1 MCALKFICVLN
12 PLFCEVVEVEPEGMG
27 KGDLIVVYDL
37 PSENRLEIGNKGLIM
52 RVKNLRIQSLRRLHR
67 LGLLCTES
75 VVIVP
80 RRREKEIHEAIE
92 RIYKDYEALAKEQD
106 LDSFIPVIKVIELVT
121 DQERELKDLAQRKL
135 LRRLDELIDRI
146 ASVMSEIEEIVEEE
160 KLKKIKSGVR
170 RAMREL
176 AEVEKLAKE
185 LGISTNGKVDL
196 LYSLYTK
203 ALEKCKEVLE
213 A

>member
-1 MCALKFICVLN
+1 M
-12 PLFCEVVEVEPEGMG
+12 EMSG
-27 KGDLIVVYDL
+27 KVDEMRGNSLVVVYDL

-80 RRREKEIHEAIE
+80 RAKEREVKEAVE
-92 RIYKDYEALAKEQD
+92 RIYKDYEALAKEEN
-106 LDSFIPVIKVIELVT
+106 LESFIPIIKIIELVS
-121 DQERELKDLAQRKL
+121 DQEKELKEIAQRKL
-135 LRRLDELIDRI
+135 LKRLDELIDKI
-146 ASVMSEIEEIVEEE
+146 ADIMAEIDEIVEEE
-160 KLKKIKSGVR
+160 KLKKIKNGVR
-170 RAMREL
+170 RTMREL

-203 ALEKCKEVLE
+203 ALEKCKEVIK